1 MAQIAKHEGIVTAI
15 ENGLVKVEMH
25 VLSACASCKAHEKCG
40 FVDKADKVVE
50 VEAPEWQQY
59 HVGDKV
65 MVSVNES
72 LGLLAVLLAYF
83 LPAIVI
89 IAAVI
94 VLSIYTPSEALVAFI
109 VIALIAVYFVFLYFM
124 RDKLQKKFSFG
135 IER

>member
-50 VEAPEWQQY
+50 VETPEWQQY

-65 MVSVNES
+65 MVSVNDS

-94 VLSIYTPSEALVAFI
+94 VLSIYTMSEGLVALI
-109 VIALIAVYFVFLYFM
+109 VIALIAIYFVILYFM